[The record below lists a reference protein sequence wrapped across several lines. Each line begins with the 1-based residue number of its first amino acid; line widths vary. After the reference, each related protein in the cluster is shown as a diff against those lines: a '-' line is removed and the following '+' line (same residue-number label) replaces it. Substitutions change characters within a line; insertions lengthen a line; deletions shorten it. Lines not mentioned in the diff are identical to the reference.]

1 MSVNANSI
9 NYWRNPK
16 SKNLRLGI
24 AMIENDEYEI
34 FNCEFNQNLIEDWDS
49 AFSPRLYYLFSNQY
63 GENESIKTDI
73 QLEFLFISWFIDNW
87 YEINGHKLAN
97 TKQGIIKNSSVIG
110 FDFNSMNYDYALG
123 SEGEN
128 EYKYSFKLNKQQTT
142 KILSVFKFERG
153 YKNSIKRCLSNNQE
167 IVDLEL
173 SRNKLSYKNLPELYL
188 TDIEEANSTRKKI
201 II

>member
-16 SKNLRLGI
+16 SKNLRLKI

-34 FNCEFNQNLIEDWDS
+34 LNRKFNQNLIEDWDS

-63 GENESIKTDI
+63 GENEPIKIDI

-87 YEINGHKLAN
+87 YEINGHKLTN
-97 TKQGIIKNSSVIG
+97 TKQEIIENSSVIG